1 MINLIESLNYRKD
14 INAVLDRHNFE
25 ELRNK
30 SIIITGATGLIGSA
44 VVDMLLELNSTKDYN
59 IKIFACSRTEK
70 NFLTRFGSQN
80 ENLFFVKYDATLP
93 VDFNFKADYLIHA
106 ASNASPELYINYPV
120 DTMLSNFIGMKNL
133 LDYALDVNI
142 QKVLYISSS
151 EVYGILDTKNPI
163 KEDLYGTVDILDI
176 RSSYSSSKR
185 ATETLCMS
193 YVEQYGLNV
202 SIVRPGHIYGP
213 TFLKNDNRVSS
224 YFVNEAINGHDLI
237 MKSTGEQIRSYC
249 HCLDCASGILTVL
262 VRGGNTAY
270 NISNK
275 DSIISIRTMANI
287 ISQISGVELTFDLP
301 GANNYKE
308 KNPMLNASL
317 DSNLIESLG
326 WSAEFT
332 PIRGFQNTIAIIK
345 ELKNSFEK

>member
-1 MINLIESLNYRKD
+1 
-14 INAVLDRHNFE
+14 
-25 ELRNK
+25 
-30 SIIITGATGLIGSA
+30 
-44 VVDMLLELNSTKDYN
+44 
-59 IKIFACSRTEK
+59 
-70 NFLTRFGSQN
+70 
-80 ENLFFVKYDATLP
+80 
-93 VDFNFKADYLIHA
+93 
-106 ASNASPELYINYPV
+106 
-120 DTMLSNFIGMKNL
+120 
-133 LDYALDVNI
+133 
-142 QKVLYISSS
+142 VLYISSS
-151 EVYGILDTKNPI
+151 EIYGILDTKNPI
-163 KEDLYGTVDILDI
+163 KEDLYGTVDILDV

-287 ISQISGVELTFDLP
+287 ISQISGVELKFDLP
-301 GANNYKE
+301 AANNYKE

-317 DSNLIESLG
+317 ASNLIESLG

-345 ELKNSFEK
+345 ELKKSFEK